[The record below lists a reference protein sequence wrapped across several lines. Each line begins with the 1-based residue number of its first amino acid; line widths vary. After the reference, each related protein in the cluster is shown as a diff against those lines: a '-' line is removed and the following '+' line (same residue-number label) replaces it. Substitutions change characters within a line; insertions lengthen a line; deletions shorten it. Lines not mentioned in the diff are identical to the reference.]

1 MHRDLPPN
9 WKEVFLRALA
19 DVPVVGHACKAADVS
34 RTMVY
39 TTRKDDPSFAQD
51 WDNALEEGIDKG
63 EIELHRRAV
72 KGFQEPVI
80 DKGRICYIYKR
91 SEDGNFVPVLDDN
104 GQPIPLTVTKHSDT
118 LLQFM
123 LRGRRRD
130 PYGDRTE
137 ITGAG
142 GGPITT
148 LDETAK
154 AARLAALLEIAKTRK
169 DLG

>member
-1 MHRDLPPN
+1 MPTPRD
-9 WKEVFLRALA
+9 WKPAFLEALA
-19 DVPVVGHACKAADVS
+19 KVPVVGHACKAAGVH
-34 RTMVY
+34 RNLPY
-39 TTRKDDPSFAQD
+39 LERKDNPEFAKAWED
-51 WDNALEEGIDKG
+51 ALEDGLDNAEA
-63 EIELHRRAV
+63 ELFRRGV
-72 KGFQEPVI
+72 TGFQEPVI
-80 DKGRICYIYKR
+80 DKGRMAYVYKR
-91 SEDGNFVPVLDDN
+91 TDEGNFEPVLDAD

>member
-1 MHRDLPPN
+1 MPTPRE
-9 WKEVFLRALA
+9 WKPAFLEALA
-19 DVPVVGHACKAADVS
+19 EVPVVGHACRVAGIHRNLAYS
-34 RTMVY
+34 
-39 TTRKDDPSFAQD
+39 TRKDDPSFAQD

-80 DKGRICYIYKR
+80 DKGRICYAYKR
-91 SEDGNFVPVLDDN
+91 DEDGAFVPVLDAD
-104 GQPIPLTVTKHSDT
+104 GQPVPLTVTKHSDT

-142 GGPITT
+142 GGPIST

-154 AARLAALLEIAKTRK
+154 AARLAALLELAKTRK